1 MGARVL
7 QIIATHKSRSR
18 TPGPHAH
25 RWRQVFRPFS
35 FFAAMLPCTSCR
47 GVSNGLHRMFLILAP
62 LFPAVRRMALD
73 LVSPAE
79 ESYSLNKVSLGKT
92 IARAEV
98 EAETTKGEE
107 LERMSTS
114 RLYYPGQSYEADDI
128 APSVGI
134 DKRSLTRQSRR
145 APLHGSRVDKLLSDS
160 LDFRNAGLLKRF
172 VSDSG
177 KLLAKRKSRLA
188 VKVHRKAVKHVK
200 TSRVMGIVPILGR
213 FQELTKRR
221 KWEQMPRG
229 VSFGCRQSYRSAR
242 KL

>member
-1 MGARVL
+1 MSLRRLVTIKWERAS
-7 QIIATHKSRSR
+7 SRSSRHISPGVGPQVR
-18 TPGPHAH
+18 T
-25 RWRQVFRPFS
+25 
-35 FFAAMLPCTSCR
+35 LTDE
-47 GVSNGLHRMFLILAP
+47 
-62 LFPAVRRMALD
+62 VRRMALD

-128 APSVGI
+128 APSVGL

-145 APLHGSRVDKLLSDS
+145 APLHGSRIDKLLSNA
-160 LDFRNAGLLKRF
+160 LDFRNARLLNRF

-177 KLLAKRKSRLA
+177 KLLTRRRSRLCA
-188 VKVHRKAVKHVK
+188 KIHRKAVKHTK
-200 TSRVMGIVPILGR
+200 TSRVMGIIPVMGR
-213 FQELTKRR
+213 LQELTKRKR
-221 KWEQMPRG
+221 
-229 VSFGCRQSYRSAR
+229 
-242 KL
+242 

>member
-1 MGARVL
+1 
-7 QIIATHKSRSR
+7 
-18 TPGPHAH
+18 
-25 RWRQVFRPFS
+25 
-35 FFAAMLPCTSCR
+35 
-47 GVSNGLHRMFLILAP
+47 MFLILAP

-134 DKRSLTRQSRR
+134 GKRSLTRQSRR

-221 KWEQMPRG
+221 K
-229 VSFGCRQSYRSAR
+229 
-242 KL
+242 

>member
-1 MGARVL
+1 
-7 QIIATHKSRSR
+7 
-18 TPGPHAH
+18 
-25 RWRQVFRPFS
+25 
-35 FFAAMLPCTSCR
+35 ML
-47 GVSNGLHRMFLILAP
+47 
-62 LFPAVRRMALD
+62 PAVRRMALD
-73 LVSPAE
+73 FVVPAKQ
-79 ESYSLNKVSLGKT
+79 SYNLNGGSLGNT
-92 IARAEV
+92 VARAGDAPV
-98 EAETTKGEE
+98 KIRGDE

-128 APSVGI
+128 APSVGL

-221 KWEQMPRG
+221 K
-229 VSFGCRQSYRSAR
+229 
-242 KL
+242 